1 MSRIQNPLPP
11 LGAPSSF
18 LPVCGFPLAS
28 LSGCCRCF
36 QLLPACGLPLGSLS
50 SIKIAL
56 EHRFSC
62 NKRDPES
69 SRATEI
75 SPRATQEQSKVA
87 SEEDLAHQ
95 NRELENKTSELG
107 SKNREL
113 ENQNRELGNKNRELN
128 SLSAVL
134 VRASCPM
141 NDRAQAKSGS
151 WTQEMSRAA
160 KSCRK
165 AAQERPKSNL
175 ERHFYWLFVGLKG
188 KKVQVFSFLF
198 ISFVFV

>member
-62 NKRDPES
+62 NKRGTES
-69 SRATEI
+69 PRATEI

-107 SKNREL
+107 SKNPDLPVPLPAPFVRWRL
-113 ENQNRELGNKNRELN
+113 RQLFPYLHQDLRWKWQTVCCLVQPYLQYPRSA
-128 SLSAVL
+128 SLPHSTILAT
-134 VRASCPM
+134 
-141 NDRAQAKSGS
+141 K
-151 WTQEMSRAA
+151 
-160 KSCRK
+160 
-165 AAQERPKSNL
+165 
-175 ERHFYWLFVGLKG
+175 H
-188 KKVQVFSFLF
+188 
-198 ISFVFV
+198 I